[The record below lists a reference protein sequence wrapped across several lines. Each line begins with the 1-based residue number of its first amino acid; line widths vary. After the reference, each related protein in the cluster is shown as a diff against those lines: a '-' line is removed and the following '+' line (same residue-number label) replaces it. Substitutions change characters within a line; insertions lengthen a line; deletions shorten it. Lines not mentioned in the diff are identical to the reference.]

1 MVPAAARG
9 RWARAALIAGVA
21 VPRAFPEASAVPSR
35 KNGFEL
41 RAGSTGVREVR
52 APINEVLTPLGA
64 LSPCASVAALVACA
78 VCEGPPPNAAPA
90 RTPGPALGC
99 ENGETA
105 GRARRMPDC
114 VGRVWLVG
122 RRLAAA
128 SRVAAVA
135 DGADGRTSAGTST
148 CMDPPNSVM
157 MLSSPPSRA
166 VGAVW
171 WDV

>member
-1 MVPAAARG
+1 M
-9 RWARAALIAGVA
+9 
-21 VPRAFPEASAVPSR
+21 
-35 KNGFEL
+35 
-41 RAGSTGVREVR
+41 
-52 APINEVLTPLGA
+52 
-64 LSPCASVAALVACA
+64 
-78 VCEGPPPNAAPA
+78 
-90 RTPGPALGC
+90 
-99 ENGETA
+99 
-105 GRARRMPDC
+105 MPDC